1 MSAIAQ
7 IAQSRIYPA
16 INTGTDNTLAGKVD
30 AAVGEVGRAY
40 AAKTAA
46 FACDGAG
53 TTFVLPEPAKSLIGA
68 VLYTSTGTVDAIAS
82 QVSVTLGS
90 DAKTVTMGSAPASG
104 KKIQVFY
111 VN

>member
-7 IAQSRIYPA
+7 VSQSRIYPP

-30 AAVGEVGRAY
+30 AMVGEVGRAY
-40 AAKTAA
+40 AVKMAV
-46 FACDGAG
+46 FACDGSG
-53 TTFVLPEPAKSLIGA
+53 TTFVLPEPAKSVVGG

-82 QVSVTLGS
+82 QVSLTLGS